1 MTTNDTSSI
10 DNRSIGDYL
19 EALASSQ
26 PAPGGG
32 SVAGLVG
39 ALAAGLGEMVVSLTR
54 DADADLL
61 EAAET
66 LSDLRASALASG
78 AADEQAYGGYVEA
91 SKLPKETDQQKE
103 VRKATMQE
111 ALQEAAAVP
120 LELALTAGRILEAL
134 GPIVRHGNKNILGD
148 ASVAIILALACVDA
162 SMVNIGLNVPRIKD
176 DEVVTSIRGK
186 SQEAEQRARQLA
198 KELRAEIEKR

>member
-1 MTTNDTSSI
+1 MTLNDTPTI
-10 DNRSIGDYL
+10 DERTIGDYL
-19 EALASSQ
+19 DALASPQ

-39 ALAAGLGEMVVSLTR
+39 GLASGLGEMVVSLTR
-54 DADADLL
+54 DPEPALL

-78 AADEQAYGGYVEA
+78 AADELAYGGYVEA
-91 SKLPKETDQQKE
+91 SKLPKETDQQKA

-111 ALQEAAAVP
+111 ALEEAAAVP
-120 LELALTAGRILEAL
+120 LELALTAGRILDAL
-134 GPIVRHGNKNILGD
+134 GPIVRHGNKNLLGD

-162 SMVNIGLNVPRIKD
+162 SLINIGLNLPRIKN

-186 SQEAEQRARQLA
+186 SQEAEQRVRKLAEELREELA
-198 KELRAEIEKR
+198 KR